1 MIGSPINPRHLNPV
15 DSPLKLAALRVF
27 VRDIDAARDFYA
39 GALGLTLIAD
49 SAADGYCV
57 FDLGG
62 ADLVVEVVPDDAP
75 ADEQAL
81 VGRFTGA
88 SFAVQ
93 DIVATH
99 ARLRAQGVDFSGA
112 PECQPWGGVLATL
125 NDPAGNGLQ
134 LVQYPSNARSR

>member
-49 SAADGYCV
+49 GAADGYCV

-134 LVQYPSNARSR
+134 LVQYPSNAHSR

>member
-1 MIGSPINPRHLNPV
+1 M
-15 DSPLKLAALRVF
+15 KLAALRIF

-62 ADLVVEVVPDDAP
+62 TDLVVEAVPDDAP

-81 VGRFTGA
+81 VGRFTGV
-88 SFAVQ
+88 SFAVL

-99 ARLRAQGVDFSGA
+99 ARLRAQGVEFSGA
-112 PECQPWGGVLATL
+112 PEHQPWGGVLATL
-125 NDPAGNGLQ
+125 NDPAGNALQ
-134 LVQYPSNARSR
+134 LVQYPSSVRSR